1 MNNRVAKTK
10 TLKRT
15 ESEVGATNSAVSVSE
30 KKKEISDT
38 QIVTDR
44 KTKEEKKEK
53 KECSLFLQYQS
64 SEFNMEEL
72 KEKVFKKCETE
83 MMDCKDL
90 RIYVKPEDGKA
101 YYVCAGGSSS
111 VDL

>member
-1 MNNRVAKTK
+1 MNKRVAKTK

-44 KTKEEKKEK
+44 KTKEEKKE
-53 KECSLFLQYQS
+53 CSLFLQDQS

>member
-1 MNNRVAKTK
+1 MNKRVAKTK

-44 KTKEEKKEK
+44 KTKEEKKEY
-53 KECSLFLQYQS
+53 SLFLQYQS